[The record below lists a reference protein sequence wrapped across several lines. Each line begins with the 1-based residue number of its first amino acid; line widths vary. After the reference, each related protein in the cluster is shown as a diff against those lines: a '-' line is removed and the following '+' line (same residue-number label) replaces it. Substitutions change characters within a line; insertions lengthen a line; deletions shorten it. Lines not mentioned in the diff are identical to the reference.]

1 MADIPVVRVIDGRQR
16 KLLNGSPWI
25 YRNEIQAIEGEVT
38 EGGLVRAVDYRGRF
52 IGIGLVNTASIITV
66 RLLAYDDVAID
77 SEFIAGRVLKATA
90 YRRAYRRPD
99 TDGMRLLFGEA
110 DGLPGVVADRFGPVI
125 VLQVH
130 SLGMERWLDIIA
142 DTLIRLEQPETLLLA
157 NDDTIRTREGLPLY
171 RSVYF
176 GPDREEV
183 VMKENGILFHVDLRT
198 GQKTG
203 HFLDQKANHRFL
215 SHFAQG
221 RSVLDAF
228 TYTGGFALH
237 AALYGASRIEAVDI
251 SETALA
257 CGRANAEA
265 NGFDNI
271 QFLQANAFD
280 HLRSRVASGEHFD
293 IVVLDPPAFASSRK
307 SLPGATRGY
316 KEINLSAMRLLSP
329 GGILATHTCSFHM
342 PEALFYETVL
352 SAAQDLGRRVRIIA
366 ERRQDYDH
374 PVLAGHPESLYL
386 KSLWLEMLD

>member
-1 MADIPVVRVIDGRQR
+1 MADMPVVRVIDGRQR
-16 KLLNGSPWI
+16 KLLDGSPWI
-25 YRNEIQAIEGEVT
+25 YRNEIQAIEGDVT
-38 EGGLVRAVDYRGRF
+38 EGGLVQAVDFRGRR
-52 IGIGLVNTASIITV
+52 IGTGLINTASIITV
-66 RLLAYDDVAID
+66 RLLSYEDVAID
-77 SEFIAGRVLKATA
+77 AEFIAGRVRRATE
-90 YRRAYRRPD
+90 YRRAFARPD
-99 TDGMRLLFGEA
+99 TDGVRLLFGEA

-130 SLGMERWLDIIA
+130 SLGMERWLGVIA
-142 DTLIRLEQPETLLLA
+142 DTLVQLEKPETLMLA
-157 NDDTIRTREGLPLY
+157 NDDSIRTREGLPLY
-171 RSVYF
+171 RSVHF

-183 VMKENGILFHVDLRT
+183 MMKENGILFRVDLRT

-237 AALYGASRIEAVDI
+237 AAQYGASRIEAVDI
-251 SETALA
+251 SEAALA

-265 NGFDNI
+265 NGFGNI

-280 HLRSRVASGEHFD
+280 HLRSRVASGERFD

-316 KEINLSAMRLLSP
+316 KEINLSAMRLLPP
-329 GGILATHTCSFHM
+329 GGILATHTCSYHM
-342 PEALFYETVL
+342 PGALFYETVL
-352 SAAQDLGRRVRIIA
+352 SAARDLGRHARVIA